1 VQALLL
7 FWGVGGAWELVG
19 AAAVSTGQP
28 GRFEHFATPI
38 GVFDHSLTNP
48 DFRAEGTKNEFG
60 IRGYGRK
67 GMRVFDFGWVST
79 RKGWGDGAPS
89 VMRLQM
95 HATDPDVLEQRLGTA
110 QSKGCVRIPAA
121 LNDLL
126 DRFGVLDADY
136 LEEVEAGRHLWV
148 LRGDRTPTSTPGRYL
163 VVIDSLATER
173 PVWAPA
179 PALR

>member
-1 VQALLL
+1 
-7 FWGVGGAWELVG
+7 
-19 AAAVSTGQP
+19 
-28 GRFEHFATPI
+28 
-38 GVFDHSLTNP
+38 
-48 DFRAEGTKNEFG
+48 
-60 IRGYGRK
+60 
-67 GMRVFDFGWVST
+67 
-79 RKGWGDGAPS
+79 
-89 VMRLQM
+89 
-95 HATDPDVLEQRLGTA
+95 
-110 QSKGCVRIPAA
+110 VRIPAA

-163 VVIDSLATER
+163 VVIDSLTTER